1 MNDQPLSIKTNIQ
14 IQKPIAIVFEA
25 IVDPDKMSN
34 YFISSSTGRM
44 EENKK
49 LIWRF
54 PEFATDVPVQV
65 GKIEKDK
72 YISYTWDGE
81 AGRQLFV
88 EITLTSK
95 GINDTL
101 VTITEKN
108 MENDEIGLKWLKS
121 NTEGW
126 ANFSACLKAYLE
138 YGINLRKGA
147 FDFMRE
153 QKAVS

>member
-14 IQKPIAIVFEA
+14 IQKPIAMVFEA
-25 IVDPDKMSN
+25 IVDPEKMSN
-34 YFISSSTGRM
+34 YFISNSTGRM

-49 LIWRF
+49 LIWHF
-54 PEFATDVPVQV
+54 PEFTIDVPVQI

-72 YISYTWDGE
+72 YVSFTWDGE
-81 AGRQLFV
+81 AGRKLFV

-101 VTITEKN
+101 ITITEKN

-126 ANFSACLKAYLE
+126 ANFLACMKAYLE

-153 QKAVS
+153 LKTV

>member
-14 IQKPIAIVFEA
+14 IQKPIGIVFEA
-25 IVDPDKMSN
+25 IADPAKMSN
-34 YFISSSTGRM
+34 YFISNSTGRM
-44 EENKK
+44 EEDKK
-49 LIWRF
+49 LIWHF
-54 PEFATDVPVQV
+54 PEFSTDVLVHV

-95 GINDTL
+95 GSNDTL

-108 MENDEIGLKWLKS
+108 MENDEIGIKWLKS

-126 ANFSACLKAYLE
+126 TNFLACLKAYLE

-153 QKAVS
+153 QKAV

>member
-1 MNDQPLSIKTNIQ
+1 MTEQPLSIKTNIQ
-14 IQKPIAIVFEA
+14 IQKPIATVFEA

-34 YFISSSTGRM
+34 YFISNSTGRM

-49 LIWRF
+49 LIWHF
-54 PEFATDVPVQV
+54 PEFTTDVPVQV

-81 AGRQLFV
+81 AERKLFV

-95 GINDTL
+95 GPNDTL

-108 MENDEIGLKWLKS
+108 MENDEIGIKWLKS

-147 FDFMRE
+147 FDFLKE
-153 QKAVS
+153 QKAIS